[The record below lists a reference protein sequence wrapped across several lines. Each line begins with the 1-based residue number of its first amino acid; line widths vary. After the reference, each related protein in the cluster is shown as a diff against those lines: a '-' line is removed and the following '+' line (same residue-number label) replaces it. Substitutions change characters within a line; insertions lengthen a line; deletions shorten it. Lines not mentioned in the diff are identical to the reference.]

1 LATFNLNDA
10 TPQITTSTTA
20 IVRYYVNQAD
30 AVAQNNYLTAAQM
43 ASYNGT
49 DGQVLYVRVSNGAFC
64 SKTVTLT
71 LRKEATPV
79 AQLTATK

>member
-1 LATFNLNDA
+1 NDA

-30 AVAQNNYLTAAQM
+30 AVAQNANYLTAAQM

-49 DGQVLYVRVSNGAFC
+49 DGQVLYVVVSNGAFC

-79 AQLTATK
+79 AQLTATKVR